1 MKRFL
6 VAFAVLASLD
16 LGSSHFHEEQTL
28 GSDVSQ
34 FFNVGQAGAG
44 MGPPP
49 MLAPS
54 LPQQPQRPP
63 QFQLPQQP
71 QLPQLPQPEQP
82 RPFFQPAVPINVAP
96 VSQPMPPPPAVLAM
110 MSAPPTPGPTSAPPT
125 PSPASNQLVTFKCPE
140 GRDVVPIW
148 LVLGNRILL
157 TLD

>member
-28 GSDVSQ
+28 DSDVSQ
-34 FFNVGQAGAG
+34 FFTLGQAGAD

-54 LPQQPQRPP
+54 LAQQP
-63 QFQLPQQP
+63 QLPQQP
-71 QLPQLPQPEQP
+71 QPELP
-82 RPFFQPAVPINVAP
+82 RAFFQPAVPINVAP
-96 VSQPMPPPPAVLAM
+96 VSQPMLPPPAVLAM

>member
-1 MKRFL
+1 MKRIL
-6 VAFAVLASLD
+6 VAFSVLASLD

-28 GSDVSQ
+28 DSDVSQ
-34 FFNVGQAGAG
+34 FFTLGQAGAD

-63 QFQLPQQP
+63 QLQLPQQP
-71 QLPQLPQPEQP
+71 QPELP
-82 RPFFQPAVPINVAP
+82 RAFFQPAVPINVAP
-96 VSQPMPPPPAVLAM
+96 ISQPMPPPPAVLAM

-125 PSPASNQLVTFKCPE
+125 PSPTSNQLVTFKCPE
-140 GRDVVPIW
+140 GRDVVPIL